1 MKASGRLNKAA
12 VRHGENKLNGTM
24 SPPPKSITE
33 KLFDG
38 EEDYDKYGTLKSG
51 RHPDKKTYNKVAAG
65 VLATVAGWSY
75 SDVETFKD
83 MIADE
88 TSGVGIDDGDF
99 IEISVK
105 NDPMLVVATAQVIRS
120 QDKKVAIV
128 CFRGTEMV
136 NAVNW
141 LTDAQTRTSDYNGMK
156 VHDGFLTNFNA
167 VWKGSKGILEHLRS
181 PAMLSEG
188 YDYETGDVS
197 ENNEQDR
204 L

>member
-1 MKASGRLNKAA
+1 VKASGRLNKAA

-75 SDVETFKD
+75 SDHVETFKD

-128 CFRGTEMV
+128 CFRGTET
-136 NAVNW
+136 W
-141 LTDAQTRTSDYNGMK
+141 
-156 VHDGFLTNFNA
+156 
-167 VWKGSKGILEHLRS
+167 
-181 PAMLSEG
+181 
-188 YDYETGDVS
+188 
-197 ENNEQDR
+197 
-204 L
+204 